1 MLNNGPHLS
10 VVNQPVNAYL
20 SLKPSSVIQEP
31 VQVLPTENNELSL
44 REAPDHEF
52 VKKERDELAEHCKQ

>member
-1 MLNNGPHLS
+1 MLDNGPHLS
-10 VVNQPVNAYL
+10 VVNLPVNTYS

-44 REAPDHEF
+44 REAPEF
-52 VKKERDELAEHCKQ
+52 VKKERVELAEHFKQ